1 MPIYV
6 GGHSADVWSNQ
17 KLFELGPTGA
27 PANVSGV
34 PPDFFSETGEGA
46 GDLYLL
52 ICNLDPVISI
62 QGFGCLEIKKH
73 WGKVGLYTFSSLLSQ

>member
-34 PPDFFSETGEGA
+34 PPDCFSETGEGA
-46 GDLYLL
+46 GCMQPDISPTQDL
-52 ICNLDPVISI
+52 
-62 QGFGCLEIKKH
+62 
-73 WGKVGLYTFSSLLSQ
+73 